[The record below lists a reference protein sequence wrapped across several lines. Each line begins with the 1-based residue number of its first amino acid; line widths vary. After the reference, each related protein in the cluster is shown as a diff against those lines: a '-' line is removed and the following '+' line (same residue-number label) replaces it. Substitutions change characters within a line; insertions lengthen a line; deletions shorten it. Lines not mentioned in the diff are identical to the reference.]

1 MIGLFYTRILK
12 LLLGS
17 PLHLPRPRRE
27 GIVGERKHIAT
38 CALFGGF
45 TGHRTG
51 TRYFYEHAEAIENQS
66 RPMFRWRNEKC
77 RLQAV
82 ADTRRAGSAGCKSP
96 EVFPDP
102 TPSSVEER

>member
-1 MIGLFYTRILK
+1 M
-12 LLLGS
+12 
-17 PLHLPRPRRE
+17 
-27 GIVGERKHIAT
+27 GERKHIAT

-82 ADTRRAGSAGCKSP
+82 AETRRAGSAGLSPP

-102 TPSSVEER
+102 DHTTMEARGR